1 MSIKHLIKFRFQQ
14 ISLII
19 EMMNCIFDTIKD
31 QAPLQRIKIFEYFL
45 GTLKE
50 TITNA
55 DYVNTDDEEI
65 EEKDII

>member
-1 MSIKHLIKFRFQQ
+1 
-14 ISLII
+14 
-19 EMMNCIFDTIKD
+19 MMNCIFDTIKD